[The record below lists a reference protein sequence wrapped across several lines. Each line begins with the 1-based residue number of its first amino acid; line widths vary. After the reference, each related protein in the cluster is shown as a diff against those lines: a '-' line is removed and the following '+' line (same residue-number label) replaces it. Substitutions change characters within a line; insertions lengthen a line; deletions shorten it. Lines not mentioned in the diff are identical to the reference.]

1 MDYLPN
7 LEESTD
13 PMDTLKSAQLF
24 MKNILR
30 FEFRL
35 YKLPINGEPAP
46 LFQIWIS
53 TRQKSSTKLL
63 FLFYGP

>member
-1 MDYLPN
+1 MNYLPN

-13 PMDTLKSAQLF
+13 PMDSLKSAQLF

-46 LFQIWIS
+46 LFQI
-53 TRQKSSTKLL
+53 
-63 FLFYGP
+63 